1 VAGGLRV
8 TGVGRV
14 PLKLRVVLDTNV
26 VLNAVKALSS
36 LDDLQSVELPS
47 EGQRLESLLVLA
59 LAVFS
64 CKVEPV
70 AGPTLLDEYRSH
82 LRRLEGRCG
91 SVSNLLKML
100 KDECR
105 VVEPRED
112 FVRACQK
119 AHPKNDPADA
129 EHAAVCIQEGAKLV
143 SLDVHF
149 RIMAYKLERRGM
161 SLEVY
166 DPSQLLSG

>member
-1 VAGGLRV
+1 
-8 TGVGRV
+8 
-14 PLKLRVVLDTNV
+14 LKLRVVLDTNV

-36 LDDLQSVELPS
+36 LDDLRPVGRSPLPS

-59 LAVFS
+59 LAVFG

-70 AGPTLLDEYRSH
+70 AGPALLGEYRSH

-91 SVSNLLKML
+91 SVPNLLKML

-149 RIMAYKLERRGM
+149 RGMAYELERRGM

-166 DPSQLLSG
+166 DPYRFLLAVSR